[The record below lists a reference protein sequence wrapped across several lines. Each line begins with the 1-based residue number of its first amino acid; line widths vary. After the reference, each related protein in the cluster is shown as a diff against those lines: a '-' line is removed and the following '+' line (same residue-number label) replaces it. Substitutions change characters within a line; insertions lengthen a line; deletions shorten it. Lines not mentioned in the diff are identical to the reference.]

1 MNNTRLPMPI
11 TSKSSLKT
19 PTAVLFAALVAAGLA
34 TSAHAATNTWV
45 GDTDNDF
52 LKLQNWTGDAFPNAA
67 TDIFQFSSV
76 GTQGSTTIT
85 GVTISLTGTGTSPG
99 TTQNQILFTGSAP
112 ALNLTG
118 GTITTQSGT
127 FNNAIVLSSGST
139 VTQTIASDL
148 VIGNGSTSLTSVVNA
163 NTSLSSGLLKFTGN
177 ISAGTVGTAGV
188 ATMSFGNTSTH
199 NGNYQVTG
207 NMSAGGATGLSITK
221 RGAGTLSLYGNNSL
235 GVSTAVGGLAQNE
248 AGGKIVITAG
258 TTTISNLI
266 DTTNA
271 FGGNNV
277 DATLEVSGGTLTA
290 TGARGLTSNLLID
303 GGTLNVGTVGSGG
316 RLSLQTGR
324 TFILSSGQVNVN
336 GTTGAFGVRF
346 GGDSGTGAAGF
357 AFAGTQT
364 GGTFTVKGAGGQ
376 DTTFQLGST
385 TASINTAY
393 TLSGGTLD
401 IQGSNS
407 TNGHLTLGADAAGT
421 STTTFT
427 LSGAGKLLVRS
438 DATAGFGINGKTAS
452 AKQIFDFT
460 GGTLV
465 AGEITTA
472 NLRATGDAANG
483 TFTNQGGTLA
493 AGDVGFTG
501 KTTVTGN
508 FTQSAGTF
516 AIDLGGLTASTSFQ
530 DAASTGKFDQVA
542 VTGNVTLGGN
552 LSVSFV
558 DGYLP
563 TVTNVFKI
571 LDLTGTGSISST
583 FANAATTFTVT
594 TGGNDYVFNVNYAG
608 GTGNDLTLTLA
619 TITASAVP
627 EPSTYAALAGLG
639 ILGFAIYRRRPQ
651 TLASG

>member
-1 MNNTRLPMPI
+1 MET
-11 TSKSSLKT
+11 TSPSCSVAKPSRTT
-19 PTAVLFAALVAAGLA
+19 PAAVLFAALVAAGLVS
-34 TSAHAATNTWV
+34 TAHAATNIWV
-45 GDTDNDF
+45 GDTDSNF
-52 LKLQNWTGDAFPNAA
+52 LNAQNWTANAFPTAA
-67 TDIFQFSSV
+67 TDTLQFNSV
-76 GTQGSTTIT
+76 GTQGSATIT
-85 GVTISLTGTGTSPG
+85 GVTVSLTGTGTSPG
-99 TTQNQILFTGSAP
+99 TNQNQILFTGAAP
-112 ALNLTG
+112 ALTLSG

-148 VIGNGSTSLTSVVNA
+148 VIGNGSTSNTSVVNA
-163 NTSLSSGLLKFTGN
+163 NTSASSSLLKFTGN
-177 ISAGTVGTAGV
+177 ISAGIGGTAGV

-199 NGNYQVTG
+199 NGNYEVTG
-207 NMSAGGATGLSITK
+207 NLSAGGATAINITK
-221 RGAGTLSLYGNNSL
+221 RGTGTLTLSGTNSL
-235 GVSTAVGGLAQNE
+235 GAAGLAQNE
-248 AGGKIVITAG
+248 AGSRIIIAGG
-258 TTTISNLI
+258 TTTLTNAI

-271 FGGNNV
+271 FGGNNLN
-277 DATLEVSGGTLTA
+277 ATLAVSGGTLTA

-303 GGTLNVGTVGSGG
+303 GGTLNVGTVGTGG

-324 TFILSSGQVNVN
+324 TFTLSSGQVNVN

-346 GGDSGTGAAGF
+346 GGDSGTGATGS
-357 AFAGTQT
+357 AFAGTQA
-364 GGTFTVKGAGGQ
+364 GGTFTVNGAGGA

-385 TASINTAY
+385 TASITTGY

-401 IQGSNS
+401 IKGSDS
-407 TNGHLTLGADAAGT
+407 TNAHLTIGADAGGT

-427 LSGAGKLLVRS
+427 LSGTGKLLVRS
-438 DATAGFGINGKTAS
+438 GTAGLGISGKTAL
-452 AKQIFDFT
+452 AKQVFDFT

-472 NLRATGDAANG
+472 NLRATGDVSNG

-501 KTTVTGN
+501 KTTITGN
-508 FTQSAGTF
+508 FTQTSGTF
-516 AIDLGGLTASTSFQ
+516 AIDLGGVTASTSFQ

-542 VTGNVTLGGN
+542 VTGNASLGGN

-563 TVTNVFKI
+563 ILNNAFKI

-583 FANAATTFTVT
+583 FANAETTYKVT

-608 GTGNDLTLTLA
+608 GTGNDVTLTLA
-619 TITASAVP
+619 TITASSVP

-639 ILGFAIYRRRPQ
+639 ILGFAVYRRRRV
-651 TLASG
+651 